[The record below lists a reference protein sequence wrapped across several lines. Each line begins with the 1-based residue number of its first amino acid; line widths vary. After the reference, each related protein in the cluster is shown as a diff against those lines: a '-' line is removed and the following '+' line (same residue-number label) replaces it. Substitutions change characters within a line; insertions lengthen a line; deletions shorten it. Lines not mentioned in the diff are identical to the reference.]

1 MAAQKVPYL
10 SPEEYLEGERFAE
23 VKHEYIAGEA
33 YAMAGGTPEH
43 TTLSTD
49 ALLALGSHLGAV
61 GGSCDVYNSDIKVRV
76 EDAGPFF
83 YPDVTVTCGDPTF
96 DADGCLRDPLL
107 IVEVLS
113 ESTGRFDRGEKF
125 FHYRRIASL
134 RHYVL
139 IEQDR
144 MLVEHYERQDNGL
157 WTLVGEHTEPDHR
170 LSLPALGADIPLSE
184 IYRRVRF
191 PSADAADGV

>member
-1 MAAQKVPYL
+1 MAAQKVPFL
-10 SPEEYLEGERFAE
+10 TPEEYLEGERFAE
-23 VKHEYIAGEA
+23 VKHEYIAGEV

-43 TTLSTD
+43 SHISSDTQVALAVRLGERGCD
-49 ALLALGSHLGAV
+49 AN
-61 GGSCDVYNSDIKVRV
+61 NSDLKVRV
-76 EDAGPFF
+76 ADAGPFF
-83 YPDVTVTCGDPTF
+83 YPDVTVTCGAPTF
-96 DADGCLRDPLL
+96 DSDDCLRDPII

-113 ESTGRFDRGEKF
+113 ESTAAFDRGGKF
-125 FHYRRIASL
+125 FHYRRLASL

-157 WTLVGEHTEPDHR
+157 WTLVGEHTEPAHR
-170 LSLPALGADIPLSE
+170 LAFSTLGIDIPLSE

-191 PSADAADGV
+191 PDAAASS

>member
-1 MAAQKVPYL
+1 MAAQKVPFL
-10 SPEEYLEGERFAE
+10 SPGEYLAGERQAD

-43 TTLSTD
+43 TALSTD
-49 ALLALGSHLGAV
+49 ALRSLGNRLDAA
-61 GGSCDVYNSDIKVRV
+61 GGRCDVYNSDVKVRV
-76 EDAGPFF
+76 EDEGPFF

-96 DADGCLRDPLL
+96 DADGCLRNPLL

-113 ESTGRFDRGEKF
+113 ESTAAFDRGEKF
-125 FHYRRIASL
+125 FHYRRIPSL

-139 IEQDR
+139 IEQTR

-170 LSLPALGADIPLSE
+170 LSLPALGADVPLSE
-184 IYRRVRF
+184 VYRRVRF
-191 PSADAADGV
+191 PAADAV